1 MGLSGERAGTGSP
14 LPLGGDPSIEVLI
27 SCTYGE
33 ASAGSPLLR
42 VAPKRVVEIGVPGSR
57 CSSGPARTSSSLLK
71 PQRVPEPSPERRS
84 RSPTVPDEVDFTG
97 DRIEKASAVSVN
109 G

>member
-57 CSSGPARTSSSLLK
+57 CSSGPAHTSSSLLK
-71 PQRVPEPSPERRS
+71 PQRVPEPSLERRS
-84 RSPTVPDEVDFTG
+84 RLLIVPDEVDFTG
-97 DRIEKASAVSVN
+97 ARIEKASAVSL
-109 G
+109 

>member
-33 ASAGSPLLR
+33 ASAGTPLLR

-57 CSSGPARTSSSLLK
+57 CSSGPARTSSSSLLK

-84 RSPTVPDEVDFTG
+84 RSLIVPDEVDSTG
-97 DRIEKASAVSVN
+97 GEERVDKIFIV
-109 G
+109 